1 MIKEKKVIGVIDTDM
16 NNIYILNELY
26 NTFKNAEIL
35 YFNTNSKEKYEG
47 LDEEALVE
55 DVNSSIDFLI
65 KNHIDILVVS
75 SDTII
80 EYCMPQ
86 LEELKIPYVL
96 ITAEAINYINEKYEY
111 KNLGFMACTSVIEA
125 NMYQKNFRY
134 NHLYNMT
141 SDSLTETIKKY
152 KVKTSESFQE
162 TKMVVGPVAK
172 KGLDIIIP
180 SSINYLM
187 LKTEIFEF
195 LKEVDILPIDTVICE
210 KVNTL
215 LYNNLLP
222 IKGKTNVTI
231 LEKED
236 KDKKEFEKYL
246 KINYRVI
253 NINDPKSKI
262 FK

>member
-1 MIKEKKVIGVIDTDM
+1 MIKEKKVIGVIDADN
-16 NNIYILNELY
+16 NNIYVLNELS
-26 NTFKNAEIL
+26 NTFKNTEIL

-47 LDEEALVE
+47 LDEEALIN
-55 DVNSSIDFLI
+55 DVKSSIDFLLGQ
-65 KNHIDILVVS
+65 HIDILVVA

-86 LEELKIPYVL
+86 IEELKIPYVL
-96 ITAEAINYINEKYEY
+96 ITEETINYINENYEY

-125 NMYQKNFRY
+125 NLYQKNFRY

-141 SDSLTETIKKY
+141 SDTITDTIKKF
-152 KVKTSESFQE
+152 KPKTSESFQE
-162 TKMVVGPVAK
+162 TRMVVGPVSK

-195 LKEVDILPIDTVICE
+195 LKEVDILPIDTVICN

-231 LEKED
+231 LEKEE
-236 KDKKEFEKYL
+236 KNKEEFSKYL
-246 KINYRVI
+246 KIDYRVV
-253 NINDPKSKI
+253 NIYNPKSKI

>member
-1 MIKEKKVIGVIDTDM
+1 MEKEKKVIGVIDADN
-16 NNIYILNELY
+16 NNIYVLNTLY
-26 NTFKNAEIL
+26 NTFKNCEIL
-35 YFNTNSKEKYEG
+35 YYNTNTVEKYEG
-47 LDEEALVE
+47 LDEETFVS
-55 DVNSSIDFLI
+55 DVKNSIDFLI
-65 KNHIDILVVS
+65 NNKVDILVVA

-80 EYCMPQ
+80 EYCMPVI
-86 LEELKIPYVL
+86 EEIKIPYIL
-96 ITAEAINYINEKYEY
+96 ITEETINYINEKYEY
-111 KNLGFMACTSVIEA
+111 KNLGFLACTSVIEA

-141 SDSLTETIKKY
+141 SDSLTETLKNY

-162 TKMVVGPVAK
+162 TKMVVGPVSK

-195 LKEVDILPIDTVICE
+195 LKEVDLLPIDEVIAE
-210 KVNTL
+210 KVNTM
-215 LYNNLLP
+215 LYNNLPP

-231 LEKED
+231 IETID
-236 KDKKEFEKYL
+236 KDKKEFDKYL
-246 KINYRVI
+246 QCDYRVV
-253 NINDPKSKI
+253 NILNPKSKL